1 MVSSREIRQKFQEIC
16 VEGGRFIILIFAM
29 SDMSEINSVKI
40 IGKGDDLEA
49 SLSINADIGCV
60 CLNVVELDKKES
72 SSMALLNPN
81 SKRIQES
88 ILTKAAQACSCE

>member
-1 MVSSREIRQKFQEIC
+1 MISFEKIRQKFQKIC
-16 VEGGRFIILIFAM
+16 VEGGKFILLIFVT

-40 IGKGDDLEA
+40 IGKGDNLEA
-49 SLSINADIGCV
+49 SLLIAADAECV
-60 CLNVVELDKKES
+60 CLSVVELDKKES
-72 SSMALLNPN
+72 SFMALLNSN